1 MSQKPDPKSEV
12 TPDPITI
19 EIVTSAFRSVV
30 DETFIALMKSAYS
43 TNIKERHDHSTAICD
58 TAGRLI
64 VQADMSLPIHIASMT
79 GLMQT
84 ILAKYPLEQIDEG
97 DVFVA
102 NDPHVAG
109 GTHLPDINYAAPIF
123 IEGELLGFICNI
135 AHHADIG
142 GMAPGSMAGGMSEI
156 YQEGLRIPLVR
167 LFRRGEVQQDLMDI
181 FLLNARIP
189 DERRG
194 DHFAQIAA
202 CRLGIRRVKEIGA
215 RYGVPLIR
223 RVWDDLIARTHARM
237 RAAIASVPDGTYSFA
252 DVMDDDGVATS
263 NIPIRLKVT
272 VTGDRAVFDWRGSS
286 RQVAGNI
293 NLPINATQAAV
304 AYSLRALLDP
314 EIANN
319 QGIIDC
325 CEIVTDRGSIVDCVA
340 PAPVAARANTSQR
353 LIDMIIGA
361 LAPAIPDRVVGASN
375 GANTTAVF
383 SGLDPATGQPYLY
396 FETLG
401 GGFGGR
407 NDRDGKDG
415 VQVHITNTSNL
426 PIEAIE
432 TEYPLRVVAY
442 GFVEDS
448 GGPGQYRGGGGLRR
462 VIEPVGHDCTF
473 NGAGERFTN
482 APWGV
487 FGGQPGLCGRY
498 FVQHPDGRTERL
510 PVKPAGVP
518 LPVGSRLTVETPGS
532 GGYGPPQDRAPEALA
547 QDLRSGKYSKEFL
560 DHYYGAAFNGLQ
572 EGAGAATNE
581 QPSNTPTERT
591 TE

>member
-1 MSQKPDPKSEV
+1 MSQS
-12 TPDPITI
+12 PDPITI
-19 EIVTSAFRSVV
+19 EIVASAFRSVV

-58 TAGRLI
+58 PAGRLI

-84 ILAKYPLEQIDEG
+84 ILAKYPLEAIAEG

-167 LFRRGEVQQDLMDI
+167 LFRRGEIQQDLMDI

-202 CRLGIRRVKEIGA
+202 CRLGIRRVREIGV
-215 RYGVPLIR
+215 RYGVALIR
-223 RVWDDLIARTHARM
+223 QVWDEVISRTYARM
-237 RAAIASVPDGTYSFA
+237 RSAIGAVPDGTYSFV

-263 NIPIRLKVT
+263 NIPIRLTIT
-272 VTGDRAVFDWRGSS
+272 VSGDRALFDWRGSS
-286 RQVAGNI
+286 PQVDGNI

-304 AYSLRALLDP
+304 AYALRALLDP
-314 EIANN
+314 DIANN

-325 CEIVTDRGSIVDCVA
+325 CDIATDRGSIVDCVS

-361 LAPAIPDRVVGASN
+361 LAPAIPDRTVGASN

-383 SGLDPATGQPYLY
+383 SGVNPVTSVPYLY

-432 TEYPLRVVAY
+432 SEYPLRVVSY

-462 VIEPVGHDCTF
+462 VIEPVGHACIF
-473 NGAGERFTN
+473 NGAGERFDN
-482 APWGV
+482 APWGI
-487 FGGQPGLCGRY
+487 FGGMPGRPGRY
-498 FVQHPDGRTERL
+498 VLENPDGTTKTL
-510 PVKPAGVP
+510 PVKPAGVA
-518 LPVGSRLTVETPGS
+518 LPPFARIIIETPGS
-532 GGYGPPQDRAPEALA
+532 GGYGPPEARAPESLA
-547 QDLRSGKYSKEFL
+547 TDLRSGKYSRKFL
-560 DHYYGAAFNGLQ
+560 SDHYGEGFDRVQ
-572 EGAGAATNE
+572 EGERASTE
-581 QPSNTPTERT
+581 QEPSTEQRERNTP
-591 TE
+591 

>member
-1 MSQKPDPKSEV
+1 MNR

-19 EIVTSAFRSVV
+19 EIVVSAFRSVV

-84 ILAKYPLEQIDEG
+84 ILAKYPLEDIHEG

-123 IEGELLGFICNI
+123 IEGALLGFICNI

-167 LFRRGEVQQDLMDI
+167 LFRRGEIQQDLMDI

-202 CRLGIRRVKEIGA
+202 CRLGIRRVREIGA
-215 RYGVPLIR
+215 RYGVDLIR
-223 RVWDDLIARTHARM
+223 QVWDELITRTHARM
-237 RAAIASVPDGTYSFA
+237 RRAIALVPDGTYSFS

-263 NIPIRLKVT
+263 NIPIHLTIT
-272 VTGDRAVFDWRGSS
+272 VCEDRALFDWRGSS
-286 RQVAGNI
+286 PQVAGNI

-304 AYSLRALLDP
+304 AYALRALLDP

-325 CEIVTDRGSIVDCVA
+325 CDILTERGSIVDCVA

-383 SGLDPATGQPYLY
+383 SGTDPVTGAPYLY

-432 TEYPLRVVAY
+432 TEYPLRVVSY

-448 GGPGQYRGGGGLRR
+448 GGPGQFRGGGGLRR
-462 VIEPVGHDCTF
+462 VIEPIGHACIF
-473 NGAGERFTN
+473 NGAGERFSN
-482 APWGV
+482 APWGI
-487 FGGQPGLCGRY
+487 FGGKPGRPGRY
-498 FVQHPDGRTERL
+498 VLESPDAPARTL

-518 LPVGSRLTVETPGS
+518 LPAHSRIIVETPGS
-532 GGYGPPQDRAPEALA
+532 GGYGPPEARMPEAIA
-547 QDLRSGKYSKEFL
+547 TDLRSGKYSRKFL
-560 DHYYGAAFNGLQ
+560 ADHYGEVWDGVQ
-572 EGAGAATNE
+572 EGPRAASDNE
-581 QPSNTPTERT
+581 PSPENRERNLP
-591 TE
+591 